1 MALRVTP
8 APLVS
13 PSETEVVGLGRP
25 ADLVRIDEVEVD
37 LLLEGVYR
45 VSGFDFRNYARSSI
59 RRRLQRRV
67 VEEGVATVSG
77 LQEKVLHDQRCL
89 SRLLVELSVNVTSM
103 FRDPSFFAVL
113 RSKVVPLLR
122 TYPFIR
128 AWIAG
133 CSTGEEAYSLAV
145 LLHENGL
152 YERSRIYA
160 TDINE
165 EVLDRAR
172 AGAFS
177 IEKMK
182 EYTANYIAGGGTR
195 AFSEYYTAEG
205 VSVRFHQSMR
215 RNMVFAQHNLVSDRS
230 FNEFNLILCRNVMIY
245 FDKVLQGRVHSLL
258 HDSLA
263 PFGVLGLGH
272 MESVRFSSHEACY
285 QAIDPVEK
293 LYRRV
298 A

>member
-1 MALRVTP
+1 MTPVPSSVTP
-8 APLVS
+8 AAAPAGPPLRTDGGSV
-13 PSETEVVGLGRP
+13 
-25 ADLVRIDEVEVD
+25 DDVEID

-45 VSGFDFRNYARSSI
+45 LSGFDFRNYARGSI
-59 RRRLQRRV
+59 RRRVQRRV
-67 VEEGVATVSG
+67 AAEGVSTVSG
-77 LQEKVLHDQRCL
+77 LQEKVLHDRGCL

-103 FRDPSFFAVL
+103 FRDPSFFAAL

-128 AWIAG
+128 AWVAG
-133 CSTGEEAYSLAV
+133 CSTGEEAYSLAI
-145 LLHENGL
+145 LLSEHGL
-152 YERSRIYA
+152 YERVRIYA
-160 TDINE
+160 TDISE

-172 AGAFS
+172 GGAFAL
-177 IEKMK
+177 EKMK
-182 EYTANYIAGGGTR
+182 EYTGNYLAAGGTR
-195 AFSEYYTAEG
+195 PFSEYYAVEG
-205 VSVRFHQSMR
+205 SCARFDPSLG

-245 FDKVLQGRVHSLL
+245 FDKGLQEQVHGLL

-263 PFGVLGLGH
+263 TFGVLGLGQK
-272 MESVRFSSHEACY
+272 ESVRFSSREGRY
-285 QAIDPVEK
+285 EVLDPVEK

>member
-1 MALRVTP
+1 MTP
-8 APLVS
+8 ASVPLA
-13 PSETEVVGLGRP
+13 PGPAPAGIAAPADVVGP
-25 ADLVRIDEVEVD
+25 DDVEID

-45 VSGFDFRNYARSSI
+45 VSGFDFRNYARASI

-67 VEEGVATVSG
+67 AQEGVTTISG
-77 LQEKVLHDQRCL
+77 LQEKVLHDRACMA
-89 SRLLVELSVNVTSM
+89 RLLVELSVNVTSM
-103 FRDPSFFAVL
+103 FRDPSFFAAL
-113 RSKVVPLLR
+113 RSRVVPLLR

-128 AWIAG
+128 AWVAG
-133 CSTGEEAYSLAV
+133 CSTGEEAYSLAI
-145 LLHENGL
+145 LLAEHGL
-152 YERSRIYA
+152 YERARIYA

-172 AGAFS
+172 AGAFAL
-177 IEKMK
+177 EKMK

-195 AFSEYYTAEG
+195 AFSEYYTAQG
-205 VSVRFHQSMR
+205 SSARLDPALG

-245 FDKVLQGRVHSLL
+245 FDKALQERVHGLL

-263 PFGVLGLGH
+263 AFGVLGLGH
-272 MESVRFSSHEACY
+272 KESVRFSGHESWY
-285 QAIDPVEK
+285 EAIDPVEK